1 MEEFTAS
8 VVPSDLIKEYL
19 SSSNAKNVSLVP
31 AVGVVEE
38 SSCPLVILTVSSTQI
53 FREYFKNSLVIEL
66 YWENKIDYIFKNENN
81 LKPKSISIL
90 NLFKKFISKKLRS
103 LFR

>member
-38 SSCPLVILTVSSTQI
+38 SSCPLVILTVKVFLIVNVASVKSTS
-53 FREYFKNSLVIEL
+53 EIEVL
-66 YWENKIDYIFKNENN
+66 GK
-81 LKPKSISIL
+81 
-90 NLFKKFISKKLRS
+90 
-103 LFR
+103 